1 MRMKKTRRTPPA
13 TRAPDKGPT
22 MKDMMDARLFELRPQ
37 RCKRVGHESGRGG
50 PGRVALLRCAGRVF
64 VQVQLKVVLDWG
76 RTRWSLPKVSTSTS
90 CKSYFPISPL
100 LTLLPSL
107 KLANPSWQARFQ
119 DYIARSVSTTIKR
132 RGIQKYAT
140 PSRPRVST
148 PVCCD
153 SCLPEKIVTPF
164 AVVTAHPHL
173 AAHVQ
178 AIGRCLSF
186 FRDVEFD
193 LIPL

>member
-1 MRMKKTRRTPPA
+1 MVSAESLNFDVLQIIFSYLSPPDLA
-13 TRAPDKGPT
+13 SVSQVSQSFLAGALP
-22 MKDMMDARLFELRPQ
+22 RLYRSLCFYHNQ
-37 RCKRVGHESGRGG
+37 AKRY
-50 PGRVALLRCAGRVF
+50 
-64 VQVQLKVVLDWG
+64 
-76 RTRWSLPKVSTSTS
+76 PKVR
-90 CKSYFPISPL
+90 YP
-100 LTLLPSL
+100 
-107 KLANPSWQARFQ
+107 FQ
-119 DYIARSVSTTIKR
+119 
-132 RGIQKYAT
+132 
-140 PSRPRVST
+140 PRVST

-153 SCLPEKIVTPF
+153 SYLPEKIVTPF

>member
-1 MRMKKTRRTPPA
+1 MRERRP
-13 TRAPDKGPT
+13 G
-22 MKDMMDARLFELRPQ
+22 ARGIIDTQ
-37 RCKRVGHESGRGG
+37 
-50 PGRVALLRCAGRVF
+50 AGRVF
-64 VQVQLKVVLDWG
+64 VQVQLVGLRTDAMVSAESLNFDVLQIIFSYLSPPDLASVSQVSQSFLAG
-76 RTRWSLPKVSTSTS
+76 ALPRLYRSLCFYHNQAKRYPKVR
-90 CKSYFPISPL
+90 Y
-100 LTLLPSL
+100 
-107 KLANPSWQARFQ
+107 
-119 DYIARSVSTTIKR
+119 
-132 RGIQKYAT
+132 

-178 AIGRCLSF
+178 ALGRCLSF